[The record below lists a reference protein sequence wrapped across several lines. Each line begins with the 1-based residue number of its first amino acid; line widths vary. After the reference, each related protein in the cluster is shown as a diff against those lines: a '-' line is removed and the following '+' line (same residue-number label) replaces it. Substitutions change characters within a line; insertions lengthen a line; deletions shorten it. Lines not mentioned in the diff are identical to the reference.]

1 MIGGQATRRWISRAP
16 PRSRISRTRARIV
29 VERTMLSS
37 TRRTRLPA
45 RTSGSG
51 VYFSLALAARSA
63 VPSMK
68 VRPT

>member
-16 PRSRISRTRARIV
+16 PRSRISLTSARMV

-37 TRRTRLPA
+37 TSRTRLPA

-51 VYFSLALAARSA
+51 VYLRRTLASRSA